1 MLTRKVG
8 DIDLCFAA
16 SFRTIPRLFTKSSDE
31 VFIVVFLLLRNEPS
45 ALEMLPFLF
54 LGSALLRE
62 EHPFVLFI
70 HQAFLLL
77 LGPCHSWSNLDF
89 SRLDNFLCILL
100 LLFPSLWLKLL
111 QCEGL
116 IFVDMCTW

>member
-1 MLTRKVG
+1 MR
-8 DIDLCFAA
+8 DIYLCFAT
-16 SFRTIPRLFTKSSDE
+16 SLRTILRLFTKSSDE
-31 VFIVVFLLLRNEPS
+31 VFIVIFLLLRNEPS
-45 ALEMLPFLF
+45 AFEMLPFLF

-62 EHPFVLFI
+62 EHPFVLFV

-77 LGPCHSWSNLDF
+77 LGPCHSWGHLDF
-89 SRLDNFLCILL
+89 SRLDNILCILL

-116 IFVDMCTW
+116 GLVDMSTW